1 MNSVTD
7 FKKIVS
13 AYLNGFFIEDVS
25 KKRINI

>member
-7 FKKIVS
+7 LKKIVS